1 MILLKNARCIIADAD
16 TVIENADLLIDGER
30 IAAVGR
36 DLKATD
42 AKAIDVSNKILA
54 PGMVNMHTHM
64 YQNML
69 KGMRDDLR
77 LAQWCDEVTFPL
89 VGVVMQNQPEQEGSL
104 PYHYGILGAIE
115 QLRCGV
121 TAFVDMD
128 MIYDPLLRAWQ
139 EVGVRGVGAVQCANL
154 WIPEHLMTSDDV
166 QAQKITRL
174 IEKWHNNGILQT
186 AIAPSTPFCCTP
198 KYLSMLGELAREKE
212 QKIYIHVSET
222 RWEVEEALRDY
233 GKTPLDYLDSLG
245 FLNDSVCAVHCV
257 HLTDREMQI
266 ALDRGVTV
274 CYNPKSNM
282 KLGSGIAPIAEY
294 LRMGIKVVLATDGA
308 ASNDLLDMFEEMRTG
323 VMLQKAKYLDP
334 GILRAKELFRMAT
347 ESGARAL
354 GLDAGVLKPGKLAD
368 IISIDACG
376 AHFAPLNDP
385 VQQVVYCAK
394 DKDVKDVFINGKVVM
409 ENGRILTVNEQAV
422 LKNAIEIGEK
432 HLRQAFPK
440 RII

>member
-1 MILLKNARCIIADAD
+1 MILFQNARCVIEDAD
-16 TVIENADLLIDGER
+16 TVIEYADLLIDGER

-36 DLKATD
+36 GLYAPD
-42 AKAIDVSNKILA
+42 AKVVDASGKILA

-69 KGMRDDLR
+69 KGVRDDLR
-77 LAQWCDEVTFPL
+77 LVEWCNEVTFPL
-89 VGVVMQNQPEQEGSL
+89 VGVVMQNRPEEDHSL
-104 PYHYGILGAIE
+104 PYHYGVLGAIE

-128 MIYDPLLRAWQ
+128 MIYDPLLSAWR
-139 EVGVRGVGAVQCANL
+139 EVGVRGVAAVQCANR
-154 WIPEHLMTSDDV
+154 WIPEHLMTSDEV
-166 QAQKITRL
+166 QVKKIGRL
-174 IEKWHNNGILQT
+174 IDKWHNNGILQT
-186 AIAPSTPFCCTP
+186 AIAPSTAFCCTP
-198 KYLSMLGELAREKE
+198 EYLSLLGKLARERD

-222 RWEVEEALRDY
+222 QWEVEEALRDY
-233 GKTPLDYLDSLG
+233 GRTPLDYLESLG
-245 FLNDSVCAVHCV
+245 FLSDSVCAVHCV
-257 HLTDREMQI
+257 HLTESEKQI
-266 ALDRGVTV
+266 ALERGVTV

-294 LRMGIKVVLATDGA
+294 LGMGIKVVLATDGA
-308 ASNDLLDMFEEMRTG
+308 ASNDLLDLFEEMRVG
-323 VMLQKAKYLDP
+323 AMLQKVKYLDP
-334 GILRAKELFRMAT
+334 GILCAKDVFRMAT

-368 IISIDACG
+368 IISIDARG

-394 DKDVKDVFINGKVVM
+394 DKDVTDVVV
-409 ENGRILTVNEQAV
+409 NGRIVMLDGRIVTVDEPSV
-422 LKNAIEIGEK
+422 LKNAVEIGEK

-440 RII
+440 A

>member
-1 MILLKNARCIIADAD
+1 MILLKNARYIIEDAD
-16 TVIENADLLIDGER
+16 NAIENADLLIDGER
-30 IAAVGR
+30 IAAVGK
-36 DLKATD
+36 DLEAPD
-42 AKAIDVSNKILA
+42 AKVIDVSNKILA

-77 LAQWCDEVTFPL
+77 LVEWCNEVTFPL
-89 VGVVMQNQPEQEGSL
+89 VGVVMQNQPEQDGSL
-104 PYHYGILGAIE
+104 PYHYGIMGAIE
-115 QLRCGV
+115 QLRSGV

-139 EVGVRGVGAVQCANL
+139 EVGVRGVGAVQCANR
-154 WIPEHLMTSDDV
+154 WIPEHLMTSDEV
-166 QAQKITRL
+166 QVQKINKL
-174 IEKWHNNGILQT
+174 IDKWHHNGIIQT
-186 AIAPSTPFCCTP
+186 AIAPSTAFCCTQ
-198 KYLSMLGELAREKE
+198 KYLSMLGELAREKD

-245 FLNDSVCAVHCV
+245 VLNDSVCAVHCV
-257 HLTDREMQI
+257 HLTGRETQI

-334 GILRAKELFRMAT
+334 GILRAKDIFRMAT

-385 VQQVVYCAK
+385 VRQVVYCAK
-394 DKDVKDVFINGKVVM
+394 DKDVKDVVIDGKVVM
-409 ENGRILTVNEQAV
+409 LDGLIVTVDEHAV
-422 LKNAIEIGEK
+422 LKNAIEIGEE
-432 HLRQAFPK
+432 HLRKAFPK
-440 RII
+440 A